1 MLFGDM
7 ADKPFYE
14 IHGRNS
20 FLYILIILMAVIM
33 KSHHFAIIGVNSGD
47 GDDRS
52 AKMPANI
59 ADDCFRVTEVWS
71 GINIEALL
79 VFIITFGFYFFKRRT
94 EESFHLIEE
103 SGAESI
109 PKKGVV
115 KMLYGFPESIITK
128 TAFGNKAV
136 NVRVP
141 FEIPA
146 KGMQNHEKAGGKIFG
161 LIDFEKHTGDD
172 TVDGMKKAVKECAV
186 FEKEIPKV
194 FVNGKNT
201 VAMAGLY
208 EFESHAG
215 RALHGIFDAA
225 GRAKAAVTAERNE
238 F

>member
-1 MLFGDM
+1 
-7 ADKPFYE
+7 
-14 IHGRNS
+14 
-20 FLYILIILMAVIM
+20 M

-52 AKMPANI
+52 VKIPANI